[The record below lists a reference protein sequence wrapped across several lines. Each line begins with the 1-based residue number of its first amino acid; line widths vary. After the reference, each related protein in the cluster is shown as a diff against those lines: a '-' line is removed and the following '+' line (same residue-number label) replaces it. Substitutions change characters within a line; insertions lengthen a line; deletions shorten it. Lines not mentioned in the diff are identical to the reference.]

1 TVTGHKVAPIRS
13 ACAVV
18 VSSQNPSRDWIYYSQ
33 QTVSTEGLSGVAFSP
48 FVPHTVRAAE
58 TKNCT
63 DCHVSAAGDNNA
75 WMTQLLL
82 QGTNFL
88 NFLGRFAWVA
98 NGKEGMEAVAFAERN
113 EPEEVFGSDLHAIAY
128 PDNFRKHQ
136 KDKLELKESYEH
148 AGDIL
153 DLQLRGEYVY
163 AAMGKGGLRVF
174 DVANIENK
182 DFSERVTTAPVSP
195 IGQRFYVPTKYAMA
209 VATPATTA
217 LDPTRAHF
225 KENEEQ
231 PVHLLYGFLYVA
243 DKYEG
248 LVVIGD
254 ASSRSH
260 APGVSTLLDGEPR
273 NNFLKRAL
281 AFNPDGQLNGAHRII
296 IVGVYAYIC
305 GGNRGM
311 AIVDI
316 TRPKHTVLDQSFN
329 ADRELQDANDI
340 KIGMVSDSQFAIV
353 ADGHGGLKVV
363 QLVSPLSLPNFYGY
377 SPRPVP

>member
-1 TVTGHKVAPIRS
+1 M
-13 ACAVV
+13 
-18 VSSQNPSRDWIYYSQ
+18 SSQNPSRDWIYYSQ

-75 WMTQLLL
+75 WMAQLLL

-113 EPEEVFGSDLHAIAY
+113 EPEAVFGSDLHAIAY

-174 DVANIENK
+174 DVRTKIFPNA
-182 DFSERVTTAPVSP
+182 SP
-195 IGQRFYVPTKYAMA
+195 PRRFRRSASDSMCPPNMRWPWPPRPPPRSIPLACTSKKTK
-209 VATPATTA
+209 
-217 LDPTRAHF
+217 
-225 KENEEQ
+225 
-231 PVHLLYGFLYVA
+231 
-243 DKYEG
+243 
-248 LVVIGD
+248 
-254 ASSRSH
+254 SSRCICFT
-260 APGVSTLLDGEPR
+260 AFSTWPTSTKD
-273 NNFLKRAL
+273 
-281 AFNPDGQLNGAHRII
+281 
-296 IVGVYAYIC
+296 
-305 GGNRGM
+305 
-311 AIVDI
+311 
-316 TRPKHTVLDQSFN
+316 
-329 ADRELQDANDI
+329 
-340 KIGMVSDSQFAIV
+340 
-353 ADGHGGLKVV
+353 
-363 QLVSPLSLPNFYGY
+363 
-377 SPRPVP
+377 